1 MYGSVSYGGSSYGDL
16 GKPSEGNS
24 YFQINSDS
32 LAVNETTFI
41 RDTVKVL
48 TDIPILVS
56 VLLKFLVKTAFV
68 DSFAVAS
75 TMVKQVGKV
84 LSESL
89 LLSEVF
95 ATVAQFARTIS
106 DTINAISTISVAG
119 LFRRTVTDTLSVLDG
134 GITRLTGKLLSL
146 TISVSSVIR
155 RYLNGLLVNPWTK
168 VVKTVATFLKIAKPT
183 ATYTKT
189 AKPSNTG
196 IWTKVGK
203 PY

>member
-1 MYGSVSYGGSSYGDL
+1 MYGAITYGGTSYGDL

-48 TDIPILVS
+48 TDTPIMVS
-56 VLLKFLVKTAFV
+56 VLLKSLVKTALT
-68 DSFAVAS
+68 DTFAVAS
-75 TMVKQVGKV
+75 TMVKQAGKA
-84 LSESL
+84 LTESL
-89 LLSEVF
+89 ILSEVF
-95 ATVAQFARTIS
+95 AIAGQFARTLA
-106 DTINAISTISVAG
+106 DTINAISTISVVG
-119 LFRRTVTDTLSVLDG
+119 LFRRTVTDTLSVLDS
-134 GITRLTGKLLSL
+134 GITKLTGKLLSA
-146 TISVSSVIR
+146 TFSVSSVIR
-155 RYLNGLLVNPWTK
+155 RYLNGLLVNPWSK

-196 IWTKVGK
+196 IWTKVDK